1 MPNPSCRLP
10 RVGATPVGSPPRPR
24 EARGADGVRPAHP
37 AAWGRGRHPRRF
49 TGIAIAVLT
58 LLLTALPLVAQGG
71 PRGDRVRT
79 VTDTLVGAVGGV
91 AVDGLG
97 TLYVADFGERV
108 YKVRPDGRWEVFA
121 EGLYGS
127 SGNAV
132 DSKGRLLQSEFT
144 GNRIARVERD
154 GTVTTFAEGLQGPV
168 GIAVGE
174 GDELFVCNC
183 RANSI
188 ARVSPERAVSTF
200 AASELLNCPN
210 GITRGPDGTLYV
222 VNFSDGRL
230 LAVDPDATVR
240 ELAVLPGGGNGHVAM
255 ARGDL
260 YATSYQGHRLYRITL
275 AGEVTPAAGTG
286 TPGEVDGPALES
298 SFTFPNGIA
307 AAPTQDRLYV
317 NDFINRF
324 PPTVEAPPVPRSTIR
339 QLTLAPFW
347 ERLAAVRASDG
358 IDAMRRVYREWK
370 SNPGTAGLYTEIEVN
385 AYGYALLNG
394 GDPAGATA
402 LFELNAESY
411 PNSFNSWDSLAEALA
426 ASGRTD
432 EAIRHYER
440 SLELNPGNDN
450 ARQRLAALRGR
461 R

>member
-1 MPNPSCRLP
+1 MGVGL
-10 RVGATPVGSPPRPR
+10 VGA
-24 EARGADGVRPAHP
+24 
-37 AAWGRGRHPRRF
+37 
-49 TGIAIAVLT
+49 
-58 LLLTALPLVAQGG
+58 LLLPGLLAAQG

-79 VTDTLVGAVGGV
+79 VTDTLVGSVGGV
-91 AVDGLG
+91 TVDGLG
-97 TLYVADFGERV
+97 TIYVADFGERV

-127 SGNAV
+127 SGNAI

-154 GTVTTFAEGLQGPV
+154 GTVSTFAEGLQGPV

-188 ARVSPERAVSTF
+188 ARVSPEGVVSTF
-200 AASELLNCPN
+200 AESDLLNCPN

-230 LAVDPDATVR
+230 LAVGTDASVT
-240 ELAVLPGGGNGHVAM
+240 ELAVLPGGGNGHVTM

-260 YATSYQGHRLYRITL
+260 YATSFQGHRLYRITT
-275 AGEVTPAAGTG
+275 AGEVTLVAGTG
-286 TPGEVDGPALES
+286 APGEVDGPALEA
-298 SFTFPNGIA
+298 SFTWPNGIA
-307 AAPTQDRLYV
+307 AGPTQDRLYV

-324 PPTVEAPPVPRSTIR
+324 PPTAEAPPVPKSTVR
-339 QLTLAPFW
+339 QLTLAAFW
-347 ERLAAVRASDG
+347 ERLAAVRSTEG
-358 IDAMRRVYREWK
+358 VDAMRTFYREWK
-370 SNPGTAGLYTEIEVN
+370 SNPGTAGVYTEIEVN

-394 GDPAGATA
+394 GDLDGALA
-402 LFELNAESY
+402 LFELNTESY
-411 PNSFNSWDSLAEALA
+411 PNSFNTWDSFAEALA
-426 ASGRTD
+426 AAGRTD
-432 EAIRHYER
+432 EAIEHYEK

-450 ARQRLAALRGR
+450 ARERLAALRGGG
-461 R
+461 

>member
-1 MPNPSCRLP
+1 MGVGL
-10 RVGATPVGSPPRPR
+10 VGA
-24 EARGADGVRPAHP
+24 
-37 AAWGRGRHPRRF
+37 
-49 TGIAIAVLT
+49 
-58 LLLTALPLVAQGG
+58 LLLPGLLAAQG

-79 VTDTLVGAVGGV
+79 VTDTLVGSVGGV
-91 AVDGLG
+91 TVDGLG
-97 TLYVADFGERV
+97 TIYVADFGERV

-127 SGNAV
+127 SGNAI

-154 GTVTTFAEGLQGPV
+154 GTVSTFAEGLQGPV

-188 ARVSPERAVSTF
+188 ARVSPEGVVSTF
-200 AASELLNCPN
+200 AESDLLNCPN

-230 LAVDPDATVR
+230 LAVGTDAAVT
-240 ELAVLPGGGNGHVAM
+240 ELAVLPGGGNGHVTM

-260 YATSYQGHRLYRITL
+260 YATSFQGHRLYRITT
-275 AGEVTPAAGTG
+275 AGEVTLVAGTG
-286 TPGEVDGPALES
+286 APGEVDGPALEA
-298 SFTFPNGIA
+298 SFTWPNGIA
-307 AAPTQDRLYV
+307 AGPTQDRLYV

-324 PPTVEAPPVPRSTIR
+324 PPTAEAPPVPKSTVR
-339 QLTLAPFW
+339 QLTLAAFW
-347 ERLAAVRASDG
+347 ERLAAVRSTEG
-358 IDAMRRVYREWK
+358 VDAMRTFYREWK
-370 SNPGTAGLYTEIEVN
+370 SNPGTAGVYTEIEVN

-394 GDPAGATA
+394 GDLDGALA
-402 LFELNAESY
+402 LFELNTESY
-411 PNSFNSWDSLAEALA
+411 PNSFNTWDSFAEALA
-426 ASGRTD
+426 AAGRTD
-432 EAIRHYER
+432 EAIEHYEK

-450 ARQRLAALRGR
+450 ARERLAALRGGG
-461 R
+461 